1 MDGPDTGWPAELQ
14 SLRLACHKQQTYQRL
29 PEASAGA
36 GGLDGYTGIVPGA
49 GRPPERSE
57 LAGGNSGGKG

>member
-1 MDGPDTGWPAELQ
+1 VFTGWFAKLWT
-14 SLRLACHKQQTYQRL
+14 SRLDLHQPQTYQRL

-36 GGLDGYTGIVPGA
+36 AGLDGYTGIDPGT